1 MLVDTHAHIDFFEN
15 PKLVVDEARNHGVDI
30 MVIPGV
36 EPASFSKINDIVQ
49 EFDGVYG
56 AYGVHP
62 SEANKFDKNTP
73 DEIIKYLKE
82 DKTKAIGEIG
92 LDYYYK
98 ENLDKELQGKVFK
111 IQLEIAKAFN
121 LPVLIHAREAS
132 LDTYNIMCDMGV
144 KHAVMHCFS
153 GSLEF
158 AKDCIKKGW
167 MIGIGGVVTFKNAK
181 KLKEVVQNIPIEHI
195 VLETDCPYLAPH
207 PFRGEENAPK
217 YIPLIAKE
225 IANLKDMEYDRVCEI
240 TTLNAKRFFSI

>member
-1 MLVDTHAHIDFFEN
+1 MLVDTHAHIDFFN
-15 PKLVVDEARNHGVDI
+15 DPKKVVNEARSHDVNI

-36 EPASFSKINDIVQ
+36 EPTSFSKINDIVQ

-62 SEANKFDKNTP
+62 SEAHRFNDDTP
-73 DEIIKYLKE
+73 NEIIKYLKE
-82 DKTKAIGEIG
+82 NKTKAIGEIG

-98 ENLDKELQGKVFK
+98 ENLDKDLQKKVFK
-111 IQLEIAKAFN
+111 IQLEIALAHN

-132 LDTYNIMCDMGV
+132 FDTYNIMSDMNV
-144 KHAVMHCFS
+144 TRAAMHCFS

-158 AKDCIKKGW
+158 ARDCINRGW

-181 KLKEVVQNIPIEHI
+181 KLKEVVQNIPIENI
-195 VLETDCPYLAPH
+195 LLETDCPYLAPH

-225 IANLKDMEYDRVCEI
+225 IANLKDMEYDSVCEI
-240 TTLNAKRFFSI
+240 TTNNAKAFFDI